1 MTPLGA
7 PGPEKEVKMVT
18 LIKTETIL
26 KEREGIC
33 CMTNGTVLKHIEDH
47 ST

>member
-26 KEREGIC
+26 KESEGRHLLYDKWDC
-33 CMTNGTVLKHIEDH
+33 AKAHRGP
-47 ST
+47 